1 MYDLIVLGGG
11 PAGYRAAERAG
22 AEGMKTLVIEKRAL
36 GGVCLNEGCIPSK
49 TLLNSAKIYDYANG
63 YGEKYGVSTT
73 GAKLDHAFVINR
85 KNKVVKTLVGG
96 IGAAMKK
103 YKVEVVY
110 AEGKICGRTAN
121 GFSVEA
127 EGKAYETAK
136 LLIATGSEA
145 LVPPIPGLREGLAA
159 GHVLTNREILDL
171 DHVPESLCV
180 IGGGVIGLEMA
191 SYFCSAGAHIEI
203 VEMMD
208 KIAGPTDR
216 EISAMLQKHYEK
228 KGIIFRL
235 GAKVVEVKPGEVIYE
250 KDGKRES
257 VKAEKILC
265 SIGRR
270 AVTANIGLESIGV
283 ACERG
288 AILTDDQMK
297 TNVPGVFA
305 AGDVNARIMLAHTA
319 YREAEVA
326 INTMLGRKDSMNYN
340 EIPSVIYTNPE
351 VASVGET
358 LDSAKKKGIDA
369 EERKIPMAYSGRF
382 LAENEGGEGICKAVI
397 DKKSHKLLGVHM
409 MGNPCSEII
418 VSAAL
423 MLNRE
428 LRLADLERLVFPHP
442 TVGEVMR
449 EFIFD

>member
-85 KNKVVKTLVGG
+85 KNKVVKTLVSG

-110 AEGKICGRTAN
+110 AEGKITGRTAN

-127 EGKAYETAK
+127 EGKTYETAK

-191 SYFCSAGAHIEI
+191 SYYCSAGAHIEI

>member
-85 KNKVVKTLVGG
+85 KNKVVKTLVSG

-110 AEGKICGRTAN
+110 AEGKITGRTAN

-127 EGKAYETAK
+127 EGKTYETAK

>member
-85 KNKVVKTLVGG
+85 KNKVVKTLVSG

-110 AEGKICGRTAN
+110 AEGKITGRTAN

-127 EGKAYETAK
+127 EGKTYETAK

-428 LRLADLERLVFPHP
+428 LRLADLECLVFPHP

>member
-110 AEGKICGRTAN
+110 AEGKITGRTAN

-127 EGKAYETAK
+127 EGKTYETAK

>member
-110 AEGKICGRTAN
+110 AEGKITGRTAN

-127 EGKAYETAK
+127 EGKIYETAK

-159 GHVLTNREILDL
+159 GFVLTNREILDL

-326 INTMLGRKDSMNYN
+326 INTMLGRKDSMNYD

-358 LDSAKKKGIDA
+358 LDSAKKKGYDA

>member
-73 GAKLDHAFVINR
+73 GAKLDHAFVVNR

-110 AEGKICGRTAN
+110 AEGKITGRTAN

-127 EGKAYETAK
+127 EGKTYETAK

-257 VKAEKILC
+257 VKAEKILS

-382 LAENEGGEGICKAVI
+382 LAENEGGEGICKAII

>member
-73 GAKLDHAFVINR
+73 GAKLDHAFVVNR

-110 AEGKICGRTAN
+110 AEGKISGRTAN

-127 EGKAYETAK
+127 DGKTYETAK

-159 GHVLTNREILDL
+159 GYVLTNREILDL

-191 SYFCSAGAHIEI
+191 SYFCSAGSHIEI

-228 KGIIFRL
+228 KGIVYRL
-235 GAKVVEVKPGEVIYE
+235 GAKVVEVRPGEVIYE

-326 INTMLGRKDSMNYN
+326 VNTMLGRKDSMNYN

-382 LAENEGGEGICKAVI
+382 LAENEGGEGVCKAVV

>member
-22 AEGMKTLVIEKRAL
+22 AEGLKTLVSEKRAL

-85 KNKVVKTLVGG
+85 KNKVVKTLVSG

-110 AEGKICGRTAN
+110 AEGKITGRTAN

-127 EGKAYETAK
+127 EGKTYETEK

-358 LDSAKKKGIDA
+358 FDSAKKKGIDA

-382 LAENEGGEGICKAVI
+382 LAENEGGEGVCKAVI

-423 MLNRE
+423 MLNRG

>member
-73 GAKLDHAFVINR
+73 GAKLDHAFVVNR

-110 AEGKICGRTAN
+110 AEGRITGRTAN

-127 EGKAYETAK
+127 EGKTYETAK

-159 GHVLTNREILDL
+159 GFVLTNREILDL

-228 KGIIFRL
+228 KGIVFRL

-326 INTMLGRKDSMNYN
+326 VNTMLGRKDSMNYN

-382 LAENEGGEGICKAVI
+382 LAENEGGEGVCKAVV

>member
-73 GAKLDHAFVINR
+73 GAKLDHAFVVNR

-110 AEGKICGRTAN
+110 AEGKITGRTAN

-127 EGKAYETAK
+127 EGKTYETAK

-257 VKAEKILC
+257 VKAEKILS

>member
-127 EGKAYETAK
+127 EGKTYETAK